1 MDAHPCS
8 AYENCVVHRHRRGPP
23 AGQGYAADSEWV
35 EWGRMPS
42 SAERPLTIGQESRQE
57 YANSRRNEDEWL
69 WGWDADQRSEVM
81 SITIPQS
88 LPAGMC

>member
-1 MDAHPCS
+1 
-8 AYENCVVHRHRRGPP
+8 
-23 AGQGYAADSEWV
+23 
-35 EWGRMPS
+35 MPS